1 MLRWFIRRRLA
12 AFEREFGYDLGYAR
26 EILDADLGAF
36 LALARM
42 QAMSTYAKDIPT
54 DVACAVK
61 LTGTVTEDCGP
72 CTQLMVAY
80 AARDRVDGRVIRA
93 ILAGDE
99 ASLSPEVVLAIHF
112 ARAVLARDP
121 AADDLRD
128 RIRARWGPRAVVALA
143 FGLTVSRM
151 YPTLK
156 YSLGH
161 GRACSR
167 VLVDGAPAVVAH
179 HAA

>member
-12 AFEREFGYDLGYAR
+12 AFERAYGYDLGYAR

-36 LALARM
+36 LAMARL
-42 QAMSTYAKDIPT
+42 QGLSEYRKDVP
-54 DVACAVK
+54 VAVAYAVK
-61 LTGTVTEDCGP
+61 LVGTVAEDCGP

-80 AARDRVDGRVIRA
+80 AARDGVDGRVVRA
-93 ILAGDE
+93 ILAGEE
-99 ASLSPEVVLAIHF
+99 AAAGPDVALAMQF

-143 FGLTVSRM
+143 FGLTAARL

-161 GRACSR
+161 GRACTR
-167 VLVDGAPAVVAH
+167 VMVDGAPAPVGRL
-179 HAA
+179 AA